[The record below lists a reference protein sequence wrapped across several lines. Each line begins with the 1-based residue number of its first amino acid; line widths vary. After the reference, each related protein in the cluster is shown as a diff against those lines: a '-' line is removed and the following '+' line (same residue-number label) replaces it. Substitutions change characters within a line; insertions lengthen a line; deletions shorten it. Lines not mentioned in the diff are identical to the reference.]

1 MTQDHPAVDG
11 SALCTACGLCCDG
24 TLFHR
29 ANSKPEE
36 EATLI
41 AQGME
46 VVQTPRGPKF
56 ALPCHHLQGT
66 RCGIY
71 EHRFR
76 TCRGFKC
83 QLLLKVEGGQQGL
96 DEAMGAVAQAR
107 SLRAS
112 AAALDP
118 VAANYGGRLELFKA
132 LKDWNKTPD
141 METRRGQGR
150 LVLAMTILDQFLD
163 QHFRV
168 RRKKTEPDPQPDGKA

>member
-36 EATLI
+36 EPILI

-71 EHRFR
+71 GERFR
-76 TCRGFKC
+76 TD
-83 QLLLKVEGGQQGL
+83 LLPAGPSFIVRALGVDSWSL
-96 DEAMGAVAQAR
+96 ASVVAVGRR
-107 SLRAS
+107 SL
-112 AAALDP
+112 
-118 VAANYGGRLELFKA
+118 
-132 LKDWNKTPD
+132 
-141 METRRGQGR
+141 
-150 LVLAMTILDQFLD
+150 
-163 QHFRV
+163 
-168 RRKKTEPDPQPDGKA
+168 